1 MDVQQDGLVTCRNKR
16 CLLDEIYNCFR
27 AVPRHLVSHADATA
41 PHNATLR
48 NDCFGWSLT
57 DLTAP
62 KFDFRFTPESGLKSD
77 IGPCPG
83 CAKGGSGQPDLLPAD
98 RP

>member
-48 NDCFGWSLT
+48 NAC
-57 DLTAP
+57 
-62 KFDFRFTPESGLKSD
+62 
-77 IGPCPG
+77 
-83 CAKGGSGQPDLLPAD
+83 
-98 RP
+98 